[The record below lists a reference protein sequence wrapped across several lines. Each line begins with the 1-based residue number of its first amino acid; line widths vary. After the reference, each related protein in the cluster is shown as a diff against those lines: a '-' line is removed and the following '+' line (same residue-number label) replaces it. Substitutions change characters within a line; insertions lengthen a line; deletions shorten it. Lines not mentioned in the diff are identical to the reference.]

1 MVSEVYAF
9 HEPSLKSRPQGFE
22 EIVRARFRRGMSHE
36 STKSINHM
44 FHSRLTASQL

>member
-1 MVSEVYAF
+1 MVRAVYAF
-9 HEPSLKSRPQGFE
+9 HEPNLKSRPQDFG

-36 STKSINHM
+36 STKIINHM

>member
-1 MVSEVYAF
+1 MVSEAYAF
-9 HEPSLKSRPQGFE
+9 HEPSLKSRPQDFG

-44 FHSRLTASQL
+44 FHSRLTVSQL